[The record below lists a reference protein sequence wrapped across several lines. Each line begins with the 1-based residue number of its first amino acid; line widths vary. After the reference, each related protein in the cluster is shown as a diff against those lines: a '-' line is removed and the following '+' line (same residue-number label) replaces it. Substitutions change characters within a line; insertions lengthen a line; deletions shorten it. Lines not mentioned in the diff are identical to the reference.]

1 MRRDALLMEIE
12 TLVKRNPETM
22 RIEERTA
29 VGSPKGY
36 EPGDPGSNYS
46 STAKVVTVELGGLSG
61 GSGGGGGGGGGGSER
76 ARVLMNFGEH
86 ARELI
91 SSEIALGLL
100 RMLES
105 EQKIQQAAGGG
116 AVGRQTLDALK
127 HTTLVILPMENVSGR
142 RLLEQEGENCL
153 RKTGRIVPGG
163 LGVDP
168 NRNWGVDWG
177 VKEKDYNFNE
187 EYGGSEPFSEPEARI
202 IKKLVEDLNVHAWV
216 NVHSGMAA
224 MFLPIDYQAQVPEDV
239 GMLHNSRIIGSLKA
253 KYCPLCEIGS
263 GGATVG
269 YKAHGTIVDYLWEEA
284 KVPFPMTWEVMGDTE
299 AAFYDCVRMFNPL
312 TKAEYNDVVHR
323 WSAATLEM
331 VRLLPMN
338 PNIPKYDSFVAPTMS
353 ELPVPDMKGFTAW
366 HKEQIEKLKDEPSS
380 PAKPDGT
387 TGGGQAGD
395 AGRREEGGGVSR
407 KMGSSPGG
415 VRSELRRRSTGG
427 RRRSTGGRR
436 RSKWRRG
443 STRGGGTGRTG
454 MMRRRRRLLRRPRQ
468 RTWKTS
474 GVTERKGG
482 RGNRAAVRALTP
494 GMVPVPTAARKRG
507 APSTRTDRFTGGGR
521 KFLPTPC
528 TCNSSCSDASSGCY
542 SSGSSFVNVTAQRSV
557 PGVPSGVSPGGRLAC
572 RFSSS

>member
-1 MRRDALLMEIE
+1 MEIE

-61 GSGGGGGGGGGGSER
+61 GRGGGGGGGGGGSER

-395 AGRREEGGGVSR
+395 AGRREEGGGGEQEDGEQSGGGEERVAEEEHGGEEEEHGGQEEEQMEEGQHEGGGHGEDR
-407 KMGSSPGG
+407 HDEEEEAALAAAEAEDLEDFRGNGEERGERQQGSSQGSHTGHGTGANSRPQERGSVYQNRPIYRGG
-415 VRSELRRRSTGG
+415 QEVSSNPLHLQFLLFGCLFGLLFFGLQLRKRYRAKVRSRRAIRSFSG
-427 RRRSTGGRR
+427 RQIG
-436 RSKWRRG
+436 
-443 STRGGGTGRTG
+443 
-454 MMRRRRRLLRRPRQ
+454 
-468 RTWKTS
+468 
-474 GVTERKGG
+474 
-482 RGNRAAVRALTP
+482 
-494 GMVPVPTAARKRG
+494 
-507 APSTRTDRFTGGGR
+507 
-521 KFLPTPC
+521 LPI
-528 TCNSSCSDASSGCY
+528 
-542 SSGSSFVNVTAQRSV
+542 
-557 PGVPSGVSPGGRLAC
+557 
-572 RFSSS
+572 